1 MLPAVYNH
9 KLLAGMCSARSKR
22 RVSRARF
29 PSTLQGCCCS
39 STPTSFPSL
48 SLNPAECLKKLGN
61 DAFVA
66 KNYTLALAY
75 YNAAVELCATK
86 HVRTLAPAA

>member
-1 MLPAVYNH
+1 MPDSPQPCNFKAARLQ
-9 KLLAGMCSARSKR
+9 LL
-22 RVSRARF
+22 F
-29 PSTLQGCCCS
+29 HP
-39 STPTSFPSL
+39 PPSL
-48 SLNPAECLKKLGN
+48 SSNPAECLKKLGN

-66 KNYTLALAY
+66 KNYTLALAH